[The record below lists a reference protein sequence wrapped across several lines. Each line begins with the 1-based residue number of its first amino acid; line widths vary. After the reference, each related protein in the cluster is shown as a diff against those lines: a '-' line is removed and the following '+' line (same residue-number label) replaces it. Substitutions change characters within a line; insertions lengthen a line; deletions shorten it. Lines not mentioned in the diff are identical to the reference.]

1 MRKLDDVAS
10 VNPTFI
16 YVAILA
22 VISFTTLLVAIPLE
36 IFFNMMRP
44 TPMRTF
50 LAIIFPYGMAIIMF
64 FITSF
69 SYLSFMQK
77 ERYKDGG

>member
-1 MRKLDDVAS
+1 MRKLDDSAS

-16 YVAILA
+16 YIAILA

-50 LAIIFPYGMAIIMF
+50 LSIIFPYGMAIIMF
-64 FITSF
+64 FIASF
-69 SYLSFMQK
+69 SYLSHMQK

>member
-1 MRKLDDVAS
+1 MKKLDNIAS

-16 YVAILA
+16 YIAVLA
-22 VISFTTLLVAIPLE
+22 VISFTVLLVAIPLE

-44 TPMRTF
+44 SDMRTF
-50 LAIIFPYGMAIIMF
+50 LSIMFPYGTAIVMF
-64 FITSF
+64 FIASF
-69 SYLSFMQK
+69 SYLSHMQK

>member
-1 MRKLDDVAS
+1 MKQLDNIAS

-16 YVAILA
+16 YIAVLAI
-22 VISFTTLLVAIPLE
+22 ISFTMLVVAVPLE

-44 TPMRTF
+44 SDMRTF
-50 LAIIFPYGMAIIMF
+50 LEIMFPYGTAIIMF

-69 SYLSFMQK
+69 SYLMHMQK